1 MKPTARAFLLTL
13 CACSALAAAD
23 SSRGS
28 ALVYQVDPG
37 LVWVTVSGRV
47 SYVGAVP
54 RPGQLP
60 VYRDAAV
67 CGERMPDESLQVD
80 PQTRGI
86 EGVIIS
92 LQGVTKGKA
101 FPEDRTLVLENRACR
116 FLSRISATVPGVLEI
131 KNTDPILHNTHVRH
145 DSRYGPNL
153 VNVVQPVG
161 TRAIKKPIAEVGLL
175 DVRCDAHPFM
185 HASILVFDHPYF
197 AVTDETG
204 VFTLTQ
210 VPAGT
215 YRLRIWHE
223 KFGSREKTIRVPD
236 TGPVTV
242 DCELALEE

>member
-1 MKPTARAFLLTL
+1 MLTV

-37 LVWVTVSGRV
+37 LVGVTVSGRV
-47 SYVGAVP
+47 AYVGAVP
-54 RPGQLP
+54 KPGQLP

-86 EGVIIS
+86 DGVIVS
-92 LQGVTKGKA
+92 LHGVTKGKA

-116 FLSRISATVPGVLEI
+116 FLSRTSATVPGMLEI

-161 TRAIKKPIAEVGLL
+161 TRAIKKPIAEAGLL

-185 HASILVFDHPYF
+185 HAMIRVFDHPYF
-197 AVTDETG
+197 TVTDTTG
-204 VFTLTQ
+204 HFQLTQ

-215 YRLRIWHE
+215 YRLMVWHE
-223 KFGSREKTIRVPD
+223 LLRSQERTIVVPA
-236 TGPVTV
+236 TGQVNVTV
-242 DCELALEE
+242 GFGPEA